1 MPSNAPDLNFGPSER
16 YLPGKKLVEGDVL
29 TINIL
34 SIEKDEVDT
43 DFGSKLE
50 FHINVLSSSTD
61 VVSPGKYTWRT
72 IAAAPR
78 KVHEYWLGYYNSQDA
93 GQLLKDFSH
102 WVWELTVVENG
113 VRMETLNSGSS
124 QSEDTTKHGT
134 PAPGNTTAGVG
145 EPDEPPRD

>member
-1 MPSNAPDLNFGPSER
+1 MPSNAPDLNFGPSQR
-16 YLPGKKLVEGDVL
+16 YLPGKKLLEGDVL

-50 FHINVLSSSTD
+50 FNINVLSSSTD
-61 VVSPGKYTWRT
+61 AVLPGKYTWRT

-102 WVWELTVVENG
+102 WVWELTVMENG
-113 VRMETLNSGSS
+113 VSLKTLNSNSNQSASTTTPGSHVL
-124 QSEDTTKHGT
+124 DHGV
-134 PAPGNTTAGVG
+134 AGAG
-145 EPDEPPRD
+145 K

>member
-1 MPSNAPDLNFGPSER
+1 MTSNAPDLNFGPSQR
-16 YLPGKKLVEGDVL
+16 YLPGKKLLEGDVL

-50 FHINVLSSSTD
+50 FNINVLSSSTD

-78 KVHEYWLGYYNSQDA
+78 KVHEYWLSYYNSQDS

-102 WVWELTVVENG
+102 WVWKLTVVENG
-113 VRMETLNSGSS
+113 VSLKTLNSDSN
-124 QSEDTTKHGT
+124 QSESTTTHGT
-134 PAPGNTTAGVG
+134 PAPSNTTAGDG
-145 EPDEPPRD
+145 NA

>member
-1 MPSNAPDLNFGPSER
+1 MPSNAPDLNFGPSQR

-50 FHINVLSSSTD
+50 FNINVLSSSTD

-78 KVHEYWLGYYNSQDA
+78 KVHEYWLSYYNSQDS

-102 WVWELTVVENG
+102 WVWKLTVVENG
-113 VRMETLNSGSS
+113 VSLKTLNSNSD
-124 QSEDTTKHGT
+124 QSEPVTKLGTHVPGHG
-134 PAPGNTTAGVG
+134 AAGAG
-145 EPDEPPRD
+145 E

>member
-50 FHINVLSSSTD
+50 FHINVLSSSTEA
-61 VVSPGKYTWRT
+61 VSPGKYTWRT

-102 WVWELTVVENG
+102 WVWELTVMENG
-113 VRMETLNSGSS
+113 VSLKTLNSSS
-124 QSEDTTKHGT
+124 EPSEDTTKHGT
-134 PAPGNTTAGVG
+134 PTKGNTTAGDG
-145 EPDEPPRD
+145 EA

>member
-1 MPSNAPDLNFGPSER
+1 MSSETPKLNFGPSER

-50 FHINVLSSSTD
+50 FHINVLSSSTEA
-61 VVSPGKYTWRT
+61 VSPGKYTWRT

-102 WVWELTVVENG
+102 WVWELTVMENG
-113 VRMETLNSGSS
+113 VSLKTLNSDSN

-134 PAPGNTTAGVG
+134 PAPGNTTAGAG
-145 EPDEPPRD
+145 ND

>member
-1 MPSNAPDLNFGPSER
+1 MPSNAPDLNFGPSQR
-16 YLPGKKLVEGDVL
+16 YLPGKKLLEGDVL

-50 FHINVLSSSTD
+50 FNINVLSSSTD

-78 KVHEYWLGYYNSQDA
+78 KVHEYWLSYYNSQDS

-102 WVWELTVVENG
+102 WVWKLTVVENG
-113 VRMETLNSGSS
+113 VSLKTLNSDSDQNAG
-124 QSEDTTKHGT
+124 TTKHGT
-134 PAPGNTTAGVG
+134 PAPGNTAAGDG
-145 EPDEPPRD
+145 E

>member
-1 MPSNAPDLNFGPSER
+1 MPSNAPDLNFGPSQR
-16 YLPGKKLVEGDVL
+16 YLPGKKLLEGDVL

-50 FHINVLSSSTD
+50 FNINVLSSSTD

-78 KVHEYWLGYYNSQDA
+78 KVHEYWCRYGASGEDT
-93 GQLLKDFSH
+93 GQLMKDFSH
-102 WVWELTVVENG
+102 WVWELTVMENG
-113 VRMETLNSGSS
+113 VSLKTLNSNSDQNESTTTPGSHVP
-124 QSEDTTKHGT
+124 DHGV
-134 PAPGNTTAGVG
+134 AGAG
-145 EPDEPPRD
+145 K

>member
-1 MPSNAPDLNFGPSER
+1 MSSDTPKLNFGPSER
-16 YLPGKKLVEGDVL
+16 YLPGKKLLEGDVL

-50 FHINVLSSSTD
+50 FHINVLSSSTEA
-61 VVSPGKYTWRT
+61 VSPGKYTWRT

-102 WVWELTVVENG
+102 WVWKLTVMENG
-113 VRMETLNSGSS
+113 VSLKTLNSSSDQNGDITTPGS
-124 QSEDTTKHGT
+124 H
-134 PAPGNTTAGVG
+134 APGHGAAGDG
-145 EPDEPPRD
+145 E

>member
-1 MPSNAPDLNFGPSER
+1 MPRNAPDLNFGPSER

-29 TINIL
+29 KINIL

-72 IAAAPR
+72 VAAAPR
-78 KVHEYWLGYYNSQDA
+78 KVHEYWINNNIEN
-93 GQLLKDFSH
+93 FSH
-102 WVWELTVVENG
+102 WVWKLTVVENG
-113 VRMETLNSGSS
+113 VSLKTLNSGSN

-134 PAPGNTTAGVG
+134 PAPGNTTAGAG
-145 EPDEPPRD
+145 KNGN

>member
-1 MPSNAPDLNFGPSER
+1 MPSNAPDLNFGPSQR
-16 YLPGKKLVEGDVL
+16 YLPGKKLLEGDVL

-50 FHINVLSSSTD
+50 FNINVLSSSTEA
-61 VVSPGKYTWRT
+61 VSPGKYTWRT

-102 WVWELTVVENG
+102 WVWKLTVVENG
-113 VRMETLNSGSS
+113 VSLKTLNSSS
-124 QSEDTTKHGT
+124 DQNEPGTKDGTHVAEHG
-134 PAPGNTTAGVG
+134 APGDG
-145 EPDEPPRD
+145 E

>member
-16 YLPGKKLVEGDVL
+16 YLPGKKLLEGDVL
-29 TINIL
+29 KINIL

-50 FHINVLSSSTD
+50 FNINVLSSSTEA
-61 VVSPGKYTWRT
+61 VSPGKYTWRT
-72 IAAAPR
+72 VAAAPR
-78 KVHEYWLGYYNSQDA
+78 KVHEYWLSYYNSQDA

-102 WVWELTVVENG
+102 WVWKLTVMENG
-113 VRMETLNSGSS
+113 VSLKTLNSDSN

-134 PAPGNTTAGVG
+134 PAPGHGTAGDG
-145 EPDEPPRD
+145 EA

>member
-1 MPSNAPDLNFGPSER
+1 MTSDIPSLNFGPSER

-61 VVSPGKYTWRT
+61 VVSPGVYTWRT
-72 IAAAPR
+72 VAAAPR
-78 KVHEYWLGYYNSQDA
+78 KVHEYWCRYGASGEDT
-93 GQLLKDFSH
+93 GQLMKDFSH
-102 WVWELTVVENG
+102 WVWKLTVVENG
-113 VRMETLNSGSS
+113 VSLKTLNANSDR
-124 QSEDTTKHGT
+124 SEDTTKHGT
-134 PAPGNTTAGVG
+134 HALGNTTAGVG
-145 EPDEPPRD
+145 E